1 MTKEWQKKIDKMP
14 PKIREELLV
23 IVKNIIVLHLSG
35 YDIVAMEW
43 YPWFFRVRKWKIRI
57 IFTKSWNKGM
67 IQRIDF
73 RGDVYKWL

>member
-35 YDIVAMEW
+35 YDIVAME
-43 YPWFFRVRKWKIRI
+43 
-57 IFTKSWNKGM
+57 
-67 IQRIDF
+67 
-73 RGDVYKWL
+73 